1 MGHMVTTAARSSY
14 LPSPVSEYVTLQAA
28 LASAFEAGGE
38 AEGLEGG
45 VMVAHVVHL
54 KGGMGDTVFVG

>member
-1 MGHMVTTAARSSY
+1 MGHTVTTAARSSY
-14 LPSPVSEYVTLQAA
+14 LPSPVSEYMTMQAT

-45 VMVAHVVHL
+45 VMVS
-54 KGGMGDTVFVG
+54 